1 MKRLFRRFFS
11 DIAGSVTIDLNDD
24 AGILSGNRDR
34 SLYMNRFSE
43 TEIRGLMF
51 RSGMSQVLSAS
62 GFPDQNYRIWK
73 DDADIHRLEI
83 YGGECV
89 PGNLLIDL
97 RLSEKSCDL
106 PGSDDP
112 LRLYFV
118 EWLMTRNP
126 QVSRFKP
133 NRPQL
138 PGQKTPGLGS
148 LTQMINLMKLVSLQ
162 ITDDGFMN
170 IPDHLHLAVMYSRQ
184 FYFLDPVTEGMIRA
198 VSRDLRRAGLYNIA
212 WAAVT
217 GSIIRRDTGAPL
229 DYTPSAQVYP
239 ASERLRRYL
248 ASRDYARRARES
260 FSVHYEI
267 AYDELESRKQALLA
281 TRAAAEL

>member
-1 MKRLFRRFFS
+1 VKRLFRRLFS
-11 DIAGSVTIDLNDD
+11 DIAGSVTINLDD
-24 AGILSGNRDR
+24 GAGVLATGKNR

-83 YGGECV
+83 YGGECK
-89 PGNLLIDL
+89 PDNLLIDL
-97 RLSEKSCDL
+97 RLSEKRCAL
-106 PGSDDP
+106 PGRAEL

-126 QVSRFKP
+126 QSTRFKP

-162 ITDDGFMN
+162 ITEDGFIN

-184 FYFLDPVTEGMIRA
+184 FYFINPQTEGVIRA

-217 GSIIRRDTGAPL
+217 GAIRRRDTGEPL
-229 DYTPSAQVYP
+229 VYQPSEQVYP
-239 ASERLRRYL
+239 ASELLRRYL
-248 ASRDYARRARES
+248 GSRDYAP
-260 FSVHYEI
+260 
-267 AYDELESRKQALLA
+267 SRPRVIFCSL
-281 TRAAAEL
+281 